1 MNRGPAL
8 KGLMVWLEGTCLKKE
23 LSEQDTDP
31 KHHQEIQ
38 KKVEARL

>member
-8 KGLMVWLEGTCLKKE
+8 KGLMVWLEGTCLERE

-31 KHHQEIQ
+31 KHHREIQ
-38 KKVEARL
+38 KKVQTRL